1 METSFI
7 TPMQP
12 WQPLTGIGA
21 DSTRETQP
29 VSGGG
34 LFQDIFQNAVQDVRD
49 TESNLQSQQYLLSTG
64 QINDPHTVQIAA
76 SEAQLATSMLVQLRN
91 KALDA
96 YNELMRISL

>member
-7 TPMQP
+7 TPIQP
-12 WQPLTGIGA
+12 WQTIGGISA
-21 DSTRETQP
+21 DSTQDTQSVP
-29 VSGGG
+29 AGGM
-34 LFQDIFQNAVQDVRD
+34 FQDIFQNAVQDVRN

-76 SEAQLATSMLVQLRN
+76 SEAQLATNMLVQLRN